1 MQSHSVLALEEHWL
15 VRDNSHCNC
24 TCIYHCHCILLHTL
38 PIITYVNTLHTLR
51 IIHVLIPYIQVYYM
65 CVLLYSLFPSGVGS
79 YLKSKNSD
87 IQVVLAD
94 PQVGKDS
101 DIQVVLADPQVG
113 KDSDIQVVLADPQV
127 GKDSDIQVVLAG
139 TGSHWLTS
147 TYVHDHFMCAYT
159 VYVCLPGLWLGGLLH
174 LSFLSV
180 FLKLVCCAH
189 VFSCTMFSLVL

>member
-1 MQSHSVLALEEHWL
+1 MKSTKVHNPRAILSLLKLILFL
-15 VRDNSHCNC
+15 VHEF
-24 TCIYHCHCILLHTL
+24 TQ
-38 PIITYVNTLHTLR
+38 II
-51 IIHVLIPYIQVYYM
+51 
-65 CVLLYSLFPSGVGS
+65 VG
-79 YLKSKNSD
+79 N
-87 IQVVLAD
+87 
-94 PQVGKDS
+94 
-101 DIQVVLADPQVG
+101 
-113 KDSDIQVVLADPQV
+113 SDIQVVLADPQV

-189 VFSCTMFSLVL
+189 VFSCTMFSLAL